1 MDETEYD
8 EFPLIYTNQLEP
20 YMNFGLLYSDDKL
33 GYQKSMSY
41 PRMESA
47 GEERF
52 DFTYVGDN
60 QLTGVYV
67 VQGKYKDFSQK
78 TEIEYIH
85 ILGCKVEI
93 WEDMNEGSDKFI
105 CTGYETD
112 EGGHGSFCVA
122 DWDSFGHVGLWQ
134 ASSVKCTCKNQ
145 FENQFARMVYDRP
158 LGYGTIN
165 YDGVSVVL
173 EKLTVVNDC
182 VEARDKMIWATTSTV
197 LVYI

>member
-78 TEIEYIH
+78 TEIEYI
-85 ILGCKVEI
+85 
-93 WEDMNEGSDKFI
+93 F
-105 CTGYETD
+105 
-112 EGGHGSFCVA
+112 
-122 DWDSFGHVGLWQ
+122 
-134 ASSVKCTCKNQ
+134 
-145 FENQFARMVYDRP
+145 
-158 LGYGTIN
+158 
-165 YDGVSVVL
+165 
-173 EKLTVVNDC
+173 
-182 VEARDKMIWATTSTV
+182 
-197 LVYI
+197 